1 MARPVV
7 DVVAMAVVMAAA
19 MGVDIAAAASVA
31 MHQPVSSRQSEAKVA
46 NDLHRDAVAI
56 AVLMA
61 VVMLAATVV
70 VMAAQIPHPDQ
81 ARANPTRC
89 APVWT

>member
-1 MARPVV
+1 MV
-7 DVVAMAVVMAAA
+7 DVVAKAAA
-19 MGVDIAAAASVA
+19 MGADIAAAASVA

-61 VVMLAATVV
+61 VVMLVATVE
-70 VMAAQIPHPDQ
+70 VMEEQIPHPDQ
-81 ARANPTRC
+81 ARVNPTRC
-89 APVWT
+89 APVST